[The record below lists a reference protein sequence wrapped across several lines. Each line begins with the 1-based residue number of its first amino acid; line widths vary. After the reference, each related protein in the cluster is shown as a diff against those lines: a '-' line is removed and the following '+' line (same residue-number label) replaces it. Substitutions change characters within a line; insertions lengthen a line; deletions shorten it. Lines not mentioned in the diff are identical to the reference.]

1 MKFCKL
7 KKFVLV
13 LFFSFLG
20 GLFSSCSNSI
30 DSLVSDYNSDF
41 DTDVT
46 VTKSSSA
53 LSPGDDGFSADNM
66 LKETYFVNSTA
77 TLNLYAPVNCSTY
90 KWKLLQIEQVTEL
103 NLTYSVE
110 RAVSYSLSNGSSETS
125 RAFILY
131 IPTSGLEAG
140 TYKLTLTVT
149 DKEGNEYSDNCRI
162 VVYQL

>member
-1 MKFCKL
+1 MKFLKL
-7 KKFVLV
+7 KKFVLLIFS
-13 LFFSFLG
+13 LF
-20 GLFSSCSNSI
+20 LFATCSNSI
-30 DSLVSDYNSDF
+30 DSIISDYNSAF
-41 DTDVT
+41 ESEVS
-46 VTKSSSA
+46 VKKSTSS
-53 LSPGDDGFSADNM
+53 LSPGDDGFEQENM
-66 LKETYFVNSTA
+66 LKETYFVSNNA
-77 TLNLYAPVNCSTY
+77 TLNLYGPKNCASY
-90 KWKLLQIEQVTEL
+90 KWKLLQIEQVTEV

-131 IPTSGLEAG
+131 IPTSSLENG

>member
-1 MKFCKL
+1 MKFLKL
-7 KKFVLV
+7 KKIV
-13 LFFSFLG
+13 LFIFLSFL
-20 GLFSSCSNSI
+20 LASCSSSI
-30 DSLVSDYNSDF
+30 DSIISDYNSGF
-41 DTDVT
+41 DTEVS
-46 VTKSSSA
+46 VKKSTSS
-53 LSPGDDGFSADNM
+53 LSPGDDGFTADDM
-66 LKETYFVNSTA
+66 LKETYFVSSTA
-77 TLNLYAPVNCSTY
+77 TLNLYGPQNCASY
-90 KWKLLQIEQVTEL
+90 KWNLLQIEQVSEL

-131 IPTSGLEAG
+131 IPASGLETG